1 VKSLLR
7 FAGFL
12 GLIAAGLHPV
22 FAAAAEPPRAEFR
35 ICIDP
40 GHPSENNDGAQLTNG
55 LREVS
60 VNWEIAVLLRDIL
73 ERDGFTV
80 LTTKKRETEF
90 VTNKDRAL
98 LANGAHADLFLRLHA
113 DDGPS
118 TGFTV
123 YYPRRQGTSHGVSG
137 PSMVVLASSKS
148 AAQLFHPA
156 FARALE
162 GILKDNGLHGEEG
175 TFIGAKQGAL
185 TGSIFSEVPTILVE
199 MVFLTNQRDAD
210 WIRRD
215 SNKTVMAQALAT
227 GVRAIFDARR

>member
-7 FAGFL
+7 FAGVL
-12 GLIAAGLHPV
+12 GLVAGGFHPV
-22 FAAAAEPPRAEFR
+22 AAEPARADFR

-60 VNWEIAVLLRDIL
+60 VNWEIAVLLKDIL

-80 LTTKKRETEF
+80 LTTKKREAEF

-98 LANGAHADLFLRLHA
+98 VANAAHADLFLRLHA

-123 YYPRRQGTSHGVSG
+123 YYPRRQGASHGTTG
-137 PSMVVLASSKS
+137 PSPAVLASSKS

-175 TFIGAKQGAL
+175 TFIGARQGAL

-210 WIRRD
+210 WIKRD
-215 SNKTVMAQALAT
+215 ANKTVMAQALAT
-227 GVRAIFDARR
+227 GVRAVFDARQ